1 MKRNTVCVA
10 LGLIGLAGFAATAT
24 GANDDGHSPKTPLAH
39 AVGAAKNCIPITSI
53 RDSEVQDDWTI
64 DFHTGGRDVY
74 RVTMPQRCNGLGTY
88 RSFKYETSLSELC
101 NTDIITV
108 MEYGGPG
115 GGPRGSC
122 GMGMFQPVQIVK

>member
-64 DFHTGGRDVY
+64 DFHAATGWGRIVHLNTKLRSASCATPISLLSWNTVAPVAG
-74 RVTMPQRCNGLGTY
+74 RVGLVGWGCFSPC
-88 RSFKYETSLSELC
+88 RL
-101 NTDIITV
+101 
-108 MEYGGPG
+108 
-115 GGPRGSC
+115 
-122 GMGMFQPVQIVK
+122 